1 MTPGELSDDG
11 RGLPDGARG
20 LGDGARGPGDGARAD
35 SADPGT
41 VTTAEAAPRRGGR
54 GRIVLAGVVAAVVV
68 VVAVFSAGWLAAP
81 RVPTPSDGSVE
92 AGFARDMQTHHNQAV
107 EMSLIVRDVTD
118 DPEVRSLAYDIATSQ
133 SQQSGQMYAW
143 LNMWGLSQASTRPV
157 MSWMLQPTL
166 DGSDSAHGHGGAQA
180 TATADPLT
188 DDAGSSGSGG
198 SSGSAGSS
206 GSSGSAGSSG
216 STAEP
221 MVPGASMPGMATFDQ
236 LNELAELRGVEA
248 ERLYLELMIAH
259 HRGGVEM
266 AKAAVAR
273 TTNPLVVTLADA
285 IIVAQ
290 QSEIDYMQS
299 LLDARS

>member
-1 MTPGELSDDG
+1 MTPGELSG
-11 RGLPDGARG
+11 SAPPD
-20 LGDGARGPGDGARAD
+20 PGDRAT
-35 SADPGT
+35 A
-41 VTTAEAAPRRGGR
+41 TTATPATPAEAVPRRGGR
-54 GRIVLAGVVAAVVV
+54 GRLVLAGVVAAVVV

-107 EMSLIVRDVTD
+107 EMSLILRDVTD
-118 DPEVRSLAYDIATSQ
+118 DAEVRSLAYDIATSQ

-166 DGSDSAHGHGGAQA
+166 DGSDSGHGHGGAQA
-180 TATADPLT
+180 TADPLM
-188 DDAGSSGSGG
+188 DDA
-198 SSGSAGSS
+198 A
-206 GSSGSAGSSG
+206 
-216 STAEP
+216 STPASEP
-221 MVPGASMPGMATFDQ
+221 MVPGDPMPGMATFEQ
-236 LNELAELRGVEA
+236 LNELQRLRGVEA
-248 ERLYLELMIAH
+248 ERLYLQLMIAH

-266 AKAAVAR
+266 AEAAVAR
-273 TTNPLVVTLADA
+273 TTNPLVVTLANA

>member
-1 MTPGELSDDG
+1 M
-11 RGLPDGARG
+11 
-20 LGDGARGPGDGARAD
+20 
-35 SADPGT
+35 
-41 VTTAEAAPRRGGR
+41 
-54 GRIVLAGVVAAVVV
+54 LAGVVAAVVV

-107 EMSLIVRDVTD
+107 EMSLILRDVTD
-118 DPEVRSLAYDIATSQ
+118 DAEVRSLAYDIATSQ

-166 DGSDSAHGHGGAQA
+166 DGSDSGHGHGGAQA
-180 TATADPLT
+180 TADPLT
-188 DDAGSSGSGG
+188 DDAASAPASSDGSTGG
-198 SSGSAGSS
+198 STGV
-206 GSSGSAGSSG
+206 

-221 MVPGASMPGMATFDQ
+221 MVPGDPMPGMATFEQ
-236 LNELAELRGVEA
+236 LDELQQLRGVEA

-266 AKAAVAR
+266 AEAAVAR
-273 TTNPLVVTLADA
+273 TTNPLVVTLANA